1 MSDRSFSLRMMAI
14 YSRILDEI
22 SRFARIIRNQFVF
35 ILLLVSGLFVF
46 LLVQV
51 LTHLLQIEG
60 SLAWTA
66 LRSVSFILGID
77 LFVFVCLWRIKG
89 HLRVEM
95 KNVRQHMLKSV
106 TAEEL
111 EILDQTFELAALLL
125 GALFTV
131 LYLLLPQAFHT
142 WSVLVNLLITGMF
155 YITYKVARVKLA
167 IDLRVWI
174 MSIGIGTFITISIF
188 LIIIGPLYLVLL
200 VFYVPDTAFVNGI
213 LMSSI
218 LTYILGGRLY
228 KERVARIIDRRV
240 EELLSVAD
248 EDDKERQK
256 EQVLYLAENGKAPV
270 SVPFAIGVVAL
281 SPWISIPIGDL
292 LGTVG
297 VVLLVSLILPTFF
310 AIKNKQ
316 YEVFVH
322 PIGPTDGIKDWDMF
336 IPRRKVQDE
345 QLEEVAI
352 RVYDAIFEGDDTI
365 EIEGESYAVS
375 RTHRSRLRSL
385 EIGDLFL
392 VEQNPRKFTKEAEE
406 ARQGHQIMWVF
417 RIRDFAALVKDG
429 RFLDLR
435 KTKYLPLFCK

>member
-1 MSDRSFSLRMMAI
+1 MSDRIFSLRMVAI
-14 YSRILDEI
+14 YSRII
-22 SRFARIIRNQFVF
+22 GKIRRFARIIRDQFMV
-35 ILLLVSGLFVF
+35 ILLFASGLFFF

-66 LRSVSFILGID
+66 FSSVSFILGIE
-77 LFVFVCLWRIKG
+77 LFIFVCLWRIKG

-95 KNVRQHMLKSV
+95 KYVRQHMLKSV

-111 EILDQTFELAALLL
+111 EILDQTFELAALVL
-125 GALFTV
+125 GALFTGS
-131 LYLLLPQAFHT
+131 YLLLPQAFHT
-142 WSVLVNLLITGMF
+142 WSVLVDLLITGMF

-174 MSIGIGTFITISIF
+174 MSIGIGTFITVSIF
-188 LIIIGPLYLVLL
+188 LLILGPLCLVYSAL
-200 VFYVPDTAFVNGI
+200 YVPETAFINGI

-218 LTYILGGRLY
+218 FTYLLGGRLY

-240 EELLSVAD
+240 EELLSVAE

-256 EQVLYLAENGKAPV
+256 EQVLYLVENGKAPV

-281 SPWISIPIGDL
+281 SPWIPIPIGDL
-292 LGTVG
+292 LGAVG

-322 PIGPTDGIKDWDMF
+322 PIGPTDRIEDWDMF

-365 EIEGESYAVS
+365 AIEGESYTVS

-406 ARQGHQIMWVF
+406 ARQGHKIMWVF

-429 RFLDLR
+429 SFLDLR
-435 KTKYLPLFCK
+435 NTKYLPMFCK